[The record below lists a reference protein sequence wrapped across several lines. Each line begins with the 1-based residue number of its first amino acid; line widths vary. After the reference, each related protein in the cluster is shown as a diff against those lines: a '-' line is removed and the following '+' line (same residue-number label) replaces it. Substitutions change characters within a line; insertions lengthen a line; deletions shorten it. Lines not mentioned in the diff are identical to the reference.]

1 MLGAKYWVRWVPRAQ
16 QAPALST
23 KHPPSRCA
31 LRRAS
36 LAPSTLAAVL
46 VLAAAAC
53 SRTPSP
59 AISLV
64 GQPNPT
70 AIEVRGLPARD
81 VEALGSVKWTPDL
94 WRHVLRV
101 EVSGAGQPIAG
112 EYSAKDGV
120 VRFTPMYGFD
130 KGRTFVARFDAR
142 KIPAADIGEPWRQQP
157 IERRF
162 AVAGA
167 DATRSTIVRQVYPSG
182 STLPENMLRFYIEF
196 SAPMG
201 RGSALEHIRLVD
213 ETGKE
218 VVEPFLPVE
227 AELWSPDRT
236 RFTLFF
242 DPGRVK
248 RGIKPNR
255 DMGRALVPGRKYAL
269 VIDEHWRD
277 GREQPLKA
285 AYRHEFTV
293 GPAIEKP
300 LHQAEWR
307 ITPPRPGTRDPLI
320 VTFPWALDH
329 ALMQRSLGVTH
340 GPADVSGQGMVSDS
354 EMRWSFTPS
363 DPWTAGE
370 YSVVALTL
378 LEDPAGNR
386 LGRAFEVTAPAT
398 DSQPSVW
405 IPFQVK

>member
-1 MLGAKYWVRWVPRAQ
+1 MRVLVAA
-16 QAPALST
+16 
-23 KHPPSRCA
+23 
-31 LRRAS
+31 
-36 LAPSTLAAVL
+36 AAV
-46 VLAAAAC
+46 VLAAC
-53 SRTPSP
+53 GRTPSP
-59 AISLV
+59 TLTVV
-64 GQPNPT
+64 GSPPT
-70 AIEVRGLPARD
+70 AVEVRGLPAAD
-81 VEALGSVKWTPDL
+81 LANLSHELGDSHPL
-94 WRHVLRV
+94 WAEIFRV
-101 EVSGAGQPIAG
+101 ELEGSSGTPMAGRYQVDR
-112 EYSAKDGV
+112 ER
-120 VRFTPMYGFD
+120 VRFTPWFAFD
-130 KGRTFVARFDAR
+130 PGRSFTATLDPSKIGRPDA
-142 KIPAADIGEPWRQQP
+142 PEPWRAKTVVLRFEIP
-157 IERRF
+157 AGVVER
-162 AVAGA
+162 A
-167 DATRSTIVRQVYPSG
+167 TIVRHVYPSG
-182 STLPENMLRFYIEF
+182 PTLPENMLRFYIEF

-255 DMGRALVPGRKYAL
+255 DMGRALVPGRKYSL
-269 VIDEHWRD
+269 VLDEHWLD
-277 GREQPLKA
+277 GRQQPLKS

-293 GPAIEKP
+293 GPAIEKG
-300 LHQAEWR
+300 LNQAEWK

-329 ALMQRSLGVTH
+329 ALMQRSLWVSH
-340 GPADVSGQGMVSDS
+340 GPADLSGQGMVSDS
-354 EMRWSFTPS
+354 ETRWSFTPT
-363 DPWTAGE
+363 DPWAAGE

-386 LGRAFEVTAPAT
+386 LGRAFEVTAPVT

-405 IPFQVK
+405 IPFKVK

>member
-1 MLGAKYWVRWVPRAQ
+1 MR
-16 QAPALST
+16 
-23 KHPPSRCA
+23 
-31 LRRAS
+31 
-36 LAPSTLAAVL
+36 LAVAAAAVL
-46 VLAAAAC
+46 SIAC
-53 SRTPSP
+53 GRTPSP
-59 AISLV
+59 EISLV
-64 GQPNPT
+64 GNPDPI
-70 AIEVRGLPARD
+70 AVEVRGLPARD
-81 VEALGSVKWTPDL
+81 LETLSLAKWSPDL
-94 WRHVLRV
+94 WHAVLRV

-112 EYSAKDGV
+112 EYAVRDGR
-120 VRFTPMYGFD
+120 VRFAPMYGFD

-142 KIPAADIGEPWRQQP
+142 KIPAVDVGEPWRQQP
-157 IERRF
+157 LERTF
-162 AVAGA
+162 TVAGA
-167 DATRSTIVRQVYPSG
+167 TARRSTVVRQVYPSG
-182 STLPENMLRFYIEF
+182 PTLPENMLRFYIEF

-201 RGSALEHIRLVD
+201 RGSALEHIRLID
-213 ETGKE
+213 GTGRE

-227 AELWSPDRT
+227 AEFWSPDRT

-269 VIDEHWRD
+269 VIDEQWRD
-277 GREQPLKA
+277 GREQPLKS

-293 GPAIEKP
+293 GAAIEKA
-300 LHQAEWR
+300 LNQAEWK

-329 ALMQRSLGVTH
+329 ALMQRSLWVTH
-340 GPADVSGQGMVSDS
+340 GPADLSGQGMVSGS
-354 EMRWSFTPS
+354 ETRWTFTPS

-386 LGRAFEVTAPAT
+386 LGRAFEVTAPLT

-405 IPFQVK
+405 IPFNVK